1 MLVRCV
7 AIDVMHEVSML
18 IASLSV
24 RAKGA
29 LPTEVSVVAQ
39 YSRAVDGW
47 NLTVDLSATNTAEFG
62 DLPVADRHFRR
73 RPRPGRKAL
82 DTSKNLLG

>member
-1 MLVRCV
+1 MCQSQTFSAPRGWVPVLRGFAQRAASTTRW
-7 AIDVMHEVSML
+7 AIDVMHEVNML

-39 YSRAVDGW
+39 YSRAVDG
-47 NLTVDLSATNTAEFG
+47 
-62 DLPVADRHFRR
+62 
-73 RPRPGRKAL
+73 
-82 DTSKNLLG
+82 